1 MKARTTRA
9 WLIGPAA
16 AAVLATAAPALA
28 APPAAPAGTAE
39 VVLRSTDLDTGAPLS
54 GARFELWRETN
65 DLAGLQS
72 TGQGADRKVAH
83 GCVTDAKGL
92 CTMAPPTGETYY
104 AVQVAVPAGYEPP
117 DEPFTGFDFGEDAA
131 RKGLVVN
138 VPNRRRD
145 AAYGGGVRVRSKDGK
160 TGAPL
165 PGAVFELWRE
175 TDGITGLQTAGTAA
189 DQRVRPGCATDAD
202 GTCDFEGLADGAY
215 FLVTKDVPEGYVMP
229 KQPVAGP
236 WRLDAASGRRLLL
249 TVPTRRAERIPE
261 VGGDQGRR
269 DGRGPRAARAGA
281 PPE

>member
-1 MKARTTRA
+1 MKARTTRV

-28 APPAAPAGTAE
+28 APPAAPPGTAE

-65 DLAGLQS
+65 DRAGLQS
-72 TGQGADRKVAH
+72 TGQGADQKSAH

-92 CTMAPPTGETYY
+92 CTMAPATGETYY

-131 RKGLVVN
+131 RNGLVVN

-145 AAYGGGVRVRSKDGK
+145 AAYGGGVRVRAKDGK

-165 PGAVFELWRE
+165 HGAVFEMWRE
-175 TDGITGLQTAGTAA
+175 TDGTTGLQTAGVAA

-215 FLVTKDVPEGYVMP
+215 FLVTRDVPEGYVMP
-229 KQPVAGP
+229 KAPVAGP

-249 TVPTRRAERIPE
+249 TVPVGRAERIPE
-261 VGGDQGRR
+261 VGEDQGRR
-269 DGRGPRAARAGA
+269 KGRPLRAARAGA